1 MRSTMACW
9 KRVREIVLRRDWFRC
24 QICGDRPGDPH
35 TKLQV
40 HHILER
46 ARGGSHDPGNL
57 VTLCDLCHAVAH
69 EHMGPAM
76 RPRMLRELCAKWVR
90 PAHDGHATVKG
101 APRRV
106 FQRSRRGSR
115 GARQIHRGHPG
126 GRGFEASVPSESMG
140 AGCRAARPG
149 RFLEAEVGTGPLTC
163 RARMV
168 PSR

>member
-1 MRSTMACW
+1 MSDETVRSTMACW

-69 EHMGPAM
+69 EHMGPAWCGLA
-76 RPRMLRELCAKWVR
+76 RKQTGAR
-90 PAHDGHATVKG
+90 PARSAVDLEPARGEFCAYLRLPYEYRLQVRDALWHDLGIE
-101 APRRV
+101 P
-106 FQRSRRGSR
+106 
-115 GARQIHRGHPG
+115 
-126 GRGFEASVPSESMG
+126 
-140 AGCRAARPG
+140 AA
-149 RFLEAEVGTGPLTC
+149 LTGPL
-163 RARMV
+163 
-168 PSR
+168 S